1 MEITQELLLYVVCGL
16 IVVVFLLI
24 IFTISLAMQLKKQ
37 RKRYDMFMGKGRRP
51 STNLETKLENFF
63 RETKEIDAKYGKLLD
78 MVTDIDQTL
87 TQNIQKVGLVR
98 YNPFTEMGGNLCFAL
113 ALLDGKDNGVVI
125 NGIHS
130 RTGSFTY
137 AKSIEMGVSIYLLS
151 DEEIQAVELAK
162 KNAYA
167 PLHEKVI
174 KVKVKRE
181 FKKKQEYLRTLR
193 SLQLDRAIVEE
204 VEPEPE
210 VKGKRYAMGD
220 VTSQEKDLIF
230 EDEQEASRIAQTY
243 SEDDESE

>member
-1 MEITQELLLYVVCGL
+1 MEITQELLLYIICGL
-16 IVVVFLLI
+16 IIVVFLLC
-24 IFTISLAMQLKKQ
+24 IFTVSLSMQIKQQ

-51 STNLETKLENFF
+51 SANLETKLESFF

-78 MVTDIDQTL
+78 MVIDLDKTV

-113 ALLDGKDNGVVI
+113 ALLDGNDNGVVI

-167 PLHEKVI
+167 PEHEKVI

-193 SLQLDRAIVEE
+193 AMQADRTMMEE
-204 VEPEPE
+204 EPEPE
-210 VKGKRYAMGD
+210 VKGKRYSMGD
-220 VTSQEKDLIF
+220 VTSTEKDLIL
-230 EDEQEASRIAQTY
+230 EDEQEASRIAQAHE
-243 SEDDESE
+243 EDDETN